1 MPTIY
6 QWRGDFENVE
16 LDALHTDAFETPASM
31 DEEKD
36 WKHLVSRHSLG
47 WVTARDGNTLVG
59 FVNVIWDGMVHAWI
73 QDVMVASSHRGSGT
87 GTSLVTSAREACRR
101 AGCEWLHVDF
111 DASLEPFY
119 LQTCGFRPTSAGII
133 HLS

>member
-6 QWRGDFENVE
+6 HWRGDFENVE

-36 WKHLVSRHSLG
+36 WKRLVSRHSLG

-73 QDVMVASSHRGSGT
+73 QDVMVASSHRGSGL

-111 DASLEPFY
+111 DASLGPFY
-119 LQTCGFRPTSAGII
+119 LQTCGFSPTSAGII